1 MKCNLRQNKQQ
12 TTPDLLLDMAAVALF
27 FTSVIER
34 YKRMGNGL
42 TWIPVILP
50 RFLGADLGNVQ
61 SLGGNCPAD
70 EEHAT
75 IKYSVLAG

>member
-12 TTPDLLLDMAAVALF
+12 TTPDLLLGLAAVPLF
-27 FTSVIER
+27 FTSVLKDINEWATA
-34 YKRMGNGL
+34 L
-42 TWIPVILP
+42 LDSCHIAEI
-50 RFLGADLGNVQ
+50 LGADLGNVQ
-61 SLGGNCPAD
+61 SLGDNRPAD